1 MSGDEFGSYSEN
13 EQKWK
18 YNQQEST
25 TKTKGKIMLKGKM
38 AVKSQILKKD
48 WAEMRT
54 QKIVLF

>member
-1 MSGDEFGSYSEN
+1 MLAGDEFGSYSEN

-18 YNQQEST
+18 YKQEST

-48 WAEMRT
+48 
-54 QKIVLF
+54 

>member
-1 MSGDEFGSYSEN
+1 MVLAGDEFGSYSEK

-25 TKTKGKIMLKGKM
+25 TKTKGKTMLKGKM

-48 WAEMRT
+48 
-54 QKIVLF
+54 